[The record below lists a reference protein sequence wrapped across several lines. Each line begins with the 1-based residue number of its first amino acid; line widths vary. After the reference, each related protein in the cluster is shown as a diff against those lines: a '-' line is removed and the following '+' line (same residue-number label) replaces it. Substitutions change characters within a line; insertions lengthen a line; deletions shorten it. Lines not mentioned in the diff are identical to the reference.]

1 MKTIESRL
9 FTIDE
14 LVSET
19 IAADLEDLLN
29 DEEFVAEDGSV
40 EILNALRIVAT
51 FYGGPDYA

>member
-19 IAADLEDLLN
+19 IAADLEDLFK
-29 DEEFVAEDGSV
+29 DEEFMAEEGSV
-40 EILNALRIVAT
+40 EILKALRTVAT

>member
-1 MKTIESRL
+1 MKIESRL
-9 FTIDE
+9 FSIDE

-19 IAADLEDLLN
+19 IAADLEDLVN
-29 DEEFVAEDGSV
+29 DEEWAAEDGSV